1 MRLFIFATL
10 LACGDT
16 KTETTTST
24 TTDQVKTN
32 ENTKSDSVTPTTTTS
47 NTKLNDQTT
56 EVKDFVQKSV
66 ETSETFD
73 ANTETT
79 NTSESKE

>member
-16 KTETTTST
+16 KTETTKST
-24 TTDQVKTN
+24 TTDQVKTTESTN
-32 ENTKSDSVTPTTTTS
+32 NNSVTPTTTS
-47 NTKLNDQTT
+47 STKLDNQTP
-56 EVKDFVQKSV
+56 EVKDFVQKAV
-66 ETSETFD
+66 ETSETSY
-73 ANTETT
+73 ANTGTT